1 MSQPWSLKTT
11 ATIINQAGDDG
22 LHEELKKRWAYVP
35 GMMLMAIAR
44 TGVIYMH
51 EVCYD
56 FMKRHMDLF
65 IREDGR
71 ITGYRLEEYNLDQ
84 INQGKNLFLLMERSG
99 EQRYE
104 QAAHLLAAQ
113 LIGHPRTSEGGFW
126 HKKVYPFQMWLDG
139 LYMSSPF
146 LAQYAQVFQRPELF
160 DEVAHQLLLVEQKTR
175 DPYTGLLYHGWDEA
189 REQVW
194 ANPQTGC
201 SANFWSRALGWYAM
215 ALVDSLE
222 FFPIDHPKRGTII
235 GIFERMCSALYR
247 VQEEQSGLWFQ
258 VMDQGFREGNY
269 LETSGSGM
277 FIYALAKGARLQ
289 YLENP
294 ARRKALQAY
303 NGLIERYV
311 EEDSEGV
318 HLHNICHGA
327 GLSLDRDGSYGY
339 YIREKRVSDIHIG
352 VAPFILASLEI
363 ERLQE
368 LGNRSDRHE

>member
-44 TGVIYMH
+44 TGEIYMH
-51 EVCYD
+51 EECYD

>member
-35 GMMLMAIAR
+35 GMVLMAIAR
-44 TGVIYMH
+44 TGEIYMH
-51 EVCYD
+51 EECYD

-113 LIGHPRTSEGGFW
+113 LLGHPRTSEGGFW

-235 GIFERMCSALYR
+235 GIFERMCNALYR

-269 LETSGSGM
+269 LETSGSSM
-277 FIYALAKGARLQ
+277 FIYALAKGSRLQ

-294 ARRKALQAY
+294 ARQKALQAY
-303 NGLIERYV
+303 NGLIEGYV

-318 HLHNICHGA
+318 HLHHICHGA

-363 ERLQE
+363 ERLQQLE
-368 LGNRSDRHE
+368 NRSDRHE

>member
-1 MSQPWSLKTT
+1 MKCGDEMTQQWSKKTA
-11 ATIINQAGDDG
+11 ATIVGQAGEDQ
-22 LHEELKKRWAYVP
+22 LHEEISKRWAYVP

-44 TGVIYMH
+44 TGEHYQIDEY
-51 EVCYD
+51 YD

-65 IREDGR
+65 IQEDGT
-71 ITGYRLEEYNLDQ
+71 IKGYRIEEYNLDQ
-84 INQGKNLFLLMERSG
+84 INQGKNLFQLMEQTG
-99 EQRYE
+99 EKRYE

-113 LIGHPRTSEGGFW
+113 LIGHPRTTDGGFW

-146 LAQYAQVFQRPELF
+146 LAQYAQVFERPELF
-160 DEVAHQLLLVEQKTR
+160 DEVAHQLLLIERKTR
-175 DPYTGLLYHGWDEA
+175 DPRSGLLYHGWDEA
-189 REQVW
+189 KEQVW

-215 ALVDSLE
+215 AIVDSLE
-222 FFPIDHPKRGTII
+222 FFPVDHPQRGTLV
-235 GIFERMCSALYR
+235 GIFQRICNALYG

-269 LETSGSGM
+269 LETSGSSM
-277 FIYALAKGARLQ
+277 FIYALAKGSRLQ

-294 ARRKALQAY
+294 ARRNALRAY
-303 NGLIERYV
+303 NGLINRYV
-311 EEDSEGV
+311 EEDQAGV

-327 GLSLDRDGSYGY
+327 GLSLERDGSYGY

-363 ERLQE
+363 ERLEQ
-368 LGNRSDRHE
+368 